1 MPEPNSRIQAVQER
15 IGYTFL
21 KEELLIEALT
31 HPSAVKEG
39 RSRGPDNQRLEYLG
53 DAVLQLAVSHMLL
66 LRFPES
72 GEGDLSFLRA
82 EMVRRENLAEVAGA
96 IMLPDLVIV
105 GPSLGSAP
113 SVARDTVAADALEA
127 ILGAVY
133 LDGGW
138 DSAVVLVDELFTQIP
153 EPGQA
158 LKGSKSALQEIIQ
171 GRFSGDIPEYEVLED
186 INGASETRF
195 RARVY
200 HQGRF
205 LGDGIG
211 RSKKRAEEAAAQ
223 KALESFEEEKPT

>member
-1 MPEPNSRIQAVQER
+1 MVQDR
-15 IGYTFL
+15 IGYTFGS
-21 KEELLIEALT
+21 EELLLEALT

-39 RSRGPDNQRLEYLG
+39 RSHGPDNQRLEYLG

-72 GEGDLSFLRA
+72 GEGDLSFMRA
-82 EMVRRENLAEVAGA
+82 EMVRRENLAEVASTA
-96 IMLPDLVIV
+96 QLPDLVIV

-127 ILGAVY
+127 LLGAVY

-138 DSAVVLVDELFTQIP
+138 ERSVELVNEIFTQIP

-171 GRFSGDIPEYEVLED
+171 GRFGRIHTGPAKPGSQPVFSTGGGSWAQARDEVK
-186 INGASETRF
+186 NG
-195 RARVY
+195 
-200 HQGRF
+200 
-205 LGDGIG
+205 L
-211 RSKKRAEEAAAQ
+211 KRQ
-223 KALESFEEEKPT
+223 QH